1 MALHID
7 TSNITLMSEFKDAI
21 EKYVQE
27 YVQEYVNVTLGGT
40 HKEKADSSWK
50 FEGGTA
56 EKTHD
61 LYMYIP
67 CAISTSSNHWGVI
80 NIKRNDVEYK
90 KTDGVQIFFWFNG
103 TDFQY
108 SLNTKRIYEITRSSS
123 DNQSVESVT
132 YANNTITIKVTN
144 HSSDSDYLSASF
156 SVDYHIW

>member
-7 TSNITLMSEFKDAI
+7 TSNVTLMSEFKDAI
-21 EKYVQE
+21 EDYVQN

-67 CAISTSSNHWGVI
+67 CGISTSSNHWGVI
-80 NIKRNDVEYK
+80 NIKRNDIEY

-108 SLNTKRIYEITRSSS
+108 SLNTKRIHETTRSSS

-144 HSSDSDYLSASF
+144 HSSGSYYPSASF